1 MSIAHPKLEG
11 IRQWAR
17 RDDGIRAL
25 VATGSLARNDGAADE
40 FSDLDLQVIT
50 LDVKRYTTDDSWLVA
65 LGEVWICFPLRED
78 LPYRLVWFKDGV
90 KVDFQFLNLEQIRA
104 GEFSDEHAR
113 GHRILLDKDDL
124 FRDLPPSM
132 GVFPLPPAPTPAE
145 VQAAINE
152 FWFEAIHVA
161 QFIRRRE
168 FWVVKHR
175 DWTMKRNLL
184 RLLEWQ
190 ARLTRAQPVNT
201 WLLGRRISS
210 WTDDEARSAIEC
222 IWGGWDAAALWD
234 ALFVQ
239 IKLFRRLSL
248 DVSQA
253 LDCNHD
259 DKIHRDIETYIRR
272 LWREDREV
280 APKA

>member
-1 MSIAHPKLEG
+1 MSIAHPKLER

-17 RDDGIRAL
+17 REDAIRAL
-25 VATGSLARNDGAADE
+25 VLTGSFARDDGTSDE
-40 FSDLDLQVIT
+40 FSDLDLQVIA
-50 LDVKRYTTDDSWLVA
+50 LDVKHYTTDDSWLNA
-65 LGEVWICFPLRED
+65 LGDIWIRFPLRED
-78 LPYRLVWFKDGV
+78 LPYRLVWFKDAV
-90 KVDFQFLNLEQIRA
+90 KVDFQFLSLEQIRA
-104 GEFSDEHAR
+104 GEVSDEHAR

-124 FRDLPPSM
+124 FRDLPPST
-132 GVFPLPPAPTPAE
+132 GAFPLPPAPTPAE

-184 RLLEWQ
+184 RLLEWR
-190 ARLTRAQPVNT
+190 AHMTRPQPVNT

-210 WTDDEARSAIEC
+210 LTDDESKAAIEC

-248 DVSQA
+248 EVSQA
-253 LDCNHD
+253 LDCHHD
-259 DKIHRDIETYIRR
+259 DKIHCDIATYIRR
-272 LWREDREV
+272 LWREDCEV